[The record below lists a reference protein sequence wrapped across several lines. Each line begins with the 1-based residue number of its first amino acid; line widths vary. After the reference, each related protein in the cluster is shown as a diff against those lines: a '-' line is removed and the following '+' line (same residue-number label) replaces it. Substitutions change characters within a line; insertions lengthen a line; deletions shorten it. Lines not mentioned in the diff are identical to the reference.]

1 MQNHLALLKK
11 VRTRLG
17 IYRIEKEGVF
27 LFLESEVKVSV
38 LHKIRVEM
46 QETYCLALLK
56 YVYRICACICFAIHI
71 KKHIHG

>member
-38 LHKIRVEM
+38 LHKIRVE
-46 QETYCLALLK
+46 
-56 YVYRICACICFAIHI
+56 YV
-71 KKHIHG
+71 